1 MLDANFALIKPSMGS
16 GLVLFDTCDIHLT
29 KEKTADK
36 FGKKLGD
43 VVVLGQD
50 VHFNG
55 AFLEESAIPYLATSG
70 MVKYINFVTFIIV
83 SYRGTLTYM
92 GVFGFGQ
99 KTPPS
104 PDGWIDNCNVGFS

>member
-16 GLVLFDTCDIHLT
+16 GLVLFDTCDIHLS

-70 MVKYINFVTFIIV
+70 MVIHQFNNFHCCQLQKNKICQYIFQSIFFPTVESTT
-83 SYRGTLTYM
+83 ST
-92 GVFGFGQ
+92 
-99 KTPPS
+99 
-104 PDGWIDNCNVGFS
+104 

>member
-16 GLVLFDTCDIHLT
+16 GLVLFDTCDIHLS

-70 MVKYINFVTFIIV
+70 MVIHQFNNFHCCKKI
-83 SYRGTLTYM
+83 S
-92 GVFGFGQ
+92 
-99 KTPPS
+99 
-104 PDGWIDNCNVGFS
+104 